1 MAFLLEIADFLIK
14 AAIIVMAF
22 GLMVAF
28 IANAAQRQRKQ
39 QGELQVT
46 NLSKRFR
53 NAGRAVR
60 TELMN
65 KKERKQAQ
73 KQEKQAAKGAEP
85 SAKRIFVLDFKG
97 SVDAHEVD
105 SLTREINA
113 ILAAATAGDT
123 VFVRLESP
131 GGVVHGYGLG
141 AAQLQ
146 RLRDA
151 KLKLIV
157 SVDKVAASG
166 GYMMAAV
173 AEQIIAAP
181 YAIIGSIGVVAQLP
195 NFHRFLQKHAIDFEQ
210 ITAGEYKRTL
220 SVFGENTDEGRHKF
234 KEDLEQIH
242 QQFKQHVANYRPQLV
257 LEQVATGEYWTAQQA
272 LDLQLVDDISTGDAW
287 LQQRA
292 EDHTLLLVRYCE
304 KRPLG
309 ERIGKNVTAVLESI
323 KGFLTKA

>member
-1 MAFLLEIADFLIK
+1 MTFLLDIADFLIK

-22 GLMVAF
+22 GLMVALL
-28 IANAAQRQRKQ
+28 ANAAQRQRKQ

-46 NLSKRFR
+46 NLSKVFR

-60 TELMN
+60 AELLT
-65 KKERKQAQ
+65 KKQRKQAQ
-73 KQEKQAAKGAEP
+73 KQEKQAAKKAEP
-85 SAKRIFVLDFKG
+85 SDKRIFVIDFKG

-105 SLTREINA
+105 HLTREVNA
-113 ILAAATAGDT
+113 IIGAAEAGDT
-123 VFVRLESP
+123 VLVRLESP

-151 KLKLIV
+151 QLKLIV

-173 AEQIIAAP
+173 AEHIIAAP

-195 NFHRFLQKHAIDFEQ
+195 NFYRFLQKHDIDFEQ

-257 LEQVATGEYWTAQQA
+257 LEKVATGEYWTAQQA
-272 LDLQLVDDISTGDAW
+272 LDLQLVDEITTGDAW

-292 EDHTLLLVRYCE
+292 EDHTLLRVHYSE

-323 KGFLTKA
+323 KTFLSKA